1 MKMIFCRMELGF
13 VIMSLNCFGQTYG
26 SEIEN
31 YTCYGKACFPPDYK
45 KYESPGDN
53 WTIYV
58 NLYSAENSVKEID
71 VQSMMIKF
79 EPIIAM
85 AWHDPRVKVMDFD
98 KTNITNQYL
107 EDRVVEHIWVPK
119 ITVSNHKERD
129 KSFSD
134 PGRLSK

>member
-1 MKMIFCRMELGF
+1 MIFFARELSF
-13 VIMSLNCFGQTYG
+13 VIMSFNCVGRTYG

-31 YTCYGKACFPPDYK
+31 YTCYGKACFPPDYN
-45 KYESPGDN
+45 KYESPGDH

-58 NLYSAENSVKEID
+58 NLYSAENAVKEID

-85 AWHDPRVKVMDFD
+85 AWHDPRVRVMDFG
-98 KTNITNQYL
+98 KTNITHQYL
-107 EDRVVEHIWVPK
+107 EDRTLENIWIPK

-134 PGRLSK
+134 PGRFSK